1 MEFATFD
8 YNNEQ
13 NRLFE
18 YCLEGFDKTW
28 TQTSGTTITYTNLPP
43 GDYILRV
50 RSWDNPKPES
60 EIYLNVHVSTPFYA
74 TIWAYLFYLLC
85 LLGVMIAFIRF
96 KTRQAA
102 LKSSLE
108 FERKEKERI
117 EELNQAKLR
126 FLQIF
131 LTSFALHLLLS

>member
-60 EIYLNVHVSTPFYA
+60 EIYLNVHVSTPFM
-74 TIWAYLFYLLC
+74 LLY
-85 LLGVMIAFIRF
+85 GH
-96 KTRQAA
+96 
-102 LKSSLE
+102 
-108 FERKEKERI
+108 
-117 EELNQAKLR
+117 
-126 FLQIF
+126 IF
-131 LTSFALHLLLS
+131 SISFAY